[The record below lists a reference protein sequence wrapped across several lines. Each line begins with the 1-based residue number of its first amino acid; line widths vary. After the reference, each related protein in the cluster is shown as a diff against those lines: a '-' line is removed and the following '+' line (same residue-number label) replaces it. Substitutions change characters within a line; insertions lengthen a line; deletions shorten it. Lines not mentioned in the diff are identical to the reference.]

1 MSPSAATAGSTPT
14 AQNAEPV
21 TTERIVSSL
30 VDNSI
35 NRTST
40 DTVSYNT
47 NRTLYKNPDESM
59 GINFGDD
66 TKLLWISMESI
77 EIKEQR
83 NIIRPDTTG
92 GVVANASAKKYTFEF
107 LSSQELT
114 ETLAHE
120 WAPYENISSTI
131 QQLFGTTLIMGL
143 GTAKALMNTSP
154 EMKAALSGIAA
165 GANIMDTVG
174 GLTKNLLANE
184 EIKNWR
190 VDLPLVYKNTERR
203 TYEFAFNLVSLKGDP
218 LNEVVEPVKMLQALS
233 CPEKSPDAEG
243 GYNPIVIPPYVFK
256 VTSKPSVSKNPLI
269 SIPYAA
275 LRQVNPVWKGP
286 YVNGQPMRCELRLS
300 FQEIAP
306 VFAGSIFSD
315 GRVKVTVRNVA
326 GGTNQVSQAEEDFVN
341 SRGRTIAQQTGG
353 V

>member
-1 MSPSAATAGSTPT
+1 
-14 AQNAEPV
+14 
-21 TTERIVSSL
+21 L
-30 VDNSI
+30 V
-35 NRTST
+35 
-40 DTVSYNT
+40 
-47 NRTLYKNPDESM
+47 
-59 GINFGDD
+59 
-66 TKLLWISMESI
+66 
-77 EIKEQR
+77 
-83 NIIRPDTTG
+83 
-92 GVVANASAKKYTFEF
+92 
-107 LSSQELT
+107 
-114 ETLAHE
+114 HE

-143 GTAKALMNTSP
+143 GTAKAILGTAKEFEGALKGVANGAGVVNTV
-154 EMKAALSGIAA
+154 A
-165 GANIMDTVG
+165 
-174 GLTKNLLANE
+174 GLTKSLLGNE

-203 TYEFAFNLVSLKGDP
+203 TYEFPFNLVSLRGDP
-218 LNEVVEPVKMLQALS
+218 FTEVVEPVRMLQALS

-256 VTSKPSVSKNPLI
+256 ITSKPVSSKNPLI

-315 GRVKVTVRNVA
+315 GRVSVKVKNTA
-326 GGTNQVSQAEEDFVN
+326 GQAMDQISREEREFVDSRSPDESQ
-341 SRGRTIAQQTGG
+341 
-353 V
+353 